1 MYCTTS
7 VDGGGT
13 DEDGRALSSSNR
25 SCCPGETADAL
36 RRRSVQFAMDGEAAF
51 ASPTFRVS
59 GSPSDWRLGVSGEDS
74 SPAVILALKVRSP
87 CMPCVRNALRE
98 GAFILAGRAT
108 RSFLRFFRSAVLV
121 GGGEEDGE
129 MRSEHAST
137 ASAATISAMRA
148 RAAEAAGLSF
158 GGGVVGPRLR
168 SSGEARDGESSI
180 SMADEAIP
188 TAEAGSEA
196 DSEAKEKKVI
206 SIETNQQRGGRQGSW
221 RE

>member
-1 MYCTTS
+1 MYRTTS
-7 VDGGGT
+7 VDGSGT
-13 DEDGRALSSSNR
+13 EEDGRALSSSNR

-36 RRRSVQFAMDGEAAF
+36 RRRSVHFAIDGEAAL
-51 ASPTFRVS
+51 ASSAFRVS

-74 SPAVILALKVRSP
+74 NLAAIFVLEARSP
-87 CMPCVRNALRE
+87 CMKKALRE
-98 GAFILAGRAT
+98 GAFIFAGRAT
-108 RSFLRFFRSAVLV
+108 MSFLRFFRSAVLV

-129 MRSEHAST
+129 IRSEHAST

-180 SMADEAIP
+180 SMAEEAIP
-188 TAEAGSEA
+188 TTEAGSES
-196 DSEAKEKKVI
+196 DSEAKEKTVI
-206 SIETNQQRGGRQGSW
+206 SIETNQWRGGRQGSW